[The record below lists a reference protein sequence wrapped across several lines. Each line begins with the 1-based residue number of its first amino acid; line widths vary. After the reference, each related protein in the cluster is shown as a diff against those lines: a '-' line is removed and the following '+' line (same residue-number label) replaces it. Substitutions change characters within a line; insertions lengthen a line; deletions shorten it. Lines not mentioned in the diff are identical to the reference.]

1 MHSTFRFGNPQL
13 SYENAAEKS
22 SDVRRA
28 RNRAERK
35 PEMNDQ
41 VEFPFPLRVP
51 KPRSPKYPSE
61 LKVLTLRELR
71 TPEEMLMC
79 DTPEKVHAYWQVAV
93 TSAPWYNPECE
104 NFVVV
109 ALNARH
115 RAKGHFLV
123 SIGTMDTVLSH
134 PREVFKTAI
143 AVSAFALILA
153 HNHPS
158 GDPTPSESDIKV
170 TRDLIRAGNLLR
182 IEVLDHIIIGRASEG
197 NRAWCSLRELGYLY
211 SS

>member
-1 MHSTFRFGNPQL
+1 MS
-13 SYENAAEKS
+13 E
-22 SDVRRA
+22 
-28 RNRAERK
+28 
-35 PEMNDQ
+35 Q

-61 LKVLTLRELR
+61 LKVLTLREVR

-79 DTPEKVHAYWQVAV
+79 DTPDKVHAYWQVAV
-93 TSAPWYNPECE
+93 TSAPWFNPDCE
-104 NFVVV
+104 NFVVLV
-109 ALNARH
+109 LNTRR

-123 SIGTMDTVLSH
+123 SIGTMDTVLVH

-143 AVSAFALILA
+143 AVSASALILA

-170 TRDLIRAGNLLR
+170 TRDLIRAGQLLR
-182 IEVLDHIIIGRASEG
+182 IEVLDHVIIGRASADK
-197 NRAWCSLRELGYLY
+197 RAWSSLRELGYFY
-211 SS
+211 PA